1 MNLSFSE
8 KIVACLQKKA
18 EDHNREHSDTI
29 TVNQLI
35 RVYKRGET
43 VIDSIWRPSITL
55 AQLAMARVNLFLKTA
70 CQRRVNTSY
79 EPQDHDILT
88 ASDRSY
94 DQAEGEPFWQFEQ
107 LDFVCARSDLL
118 LSHITDAEA
127 NKVFIPPSV
136 EEK

>member
-1 MNLSFSE
+1 MSLSFSD
-8 KIVACLQKKA
+8 KIISCLQKKV

-43 VIDSIWRPSITL
+43 VIDCFWRPSITL

-70 CQRRVNTSY
+70 SQRSVNPSY
-79 EPQDHDILT
+79 KPQDYDILT

-94 DQAEGEPFWQFEQ
+94 DQAECEPFGQFEE

-127 NKVFIPPSV
+127 NKVFVPPSV
-136 EEK
+136 EEN

>member
-8 KIVACLQKKA
+8 KIMACLQKKV
-18 EDHNREHSDTI
+18 EDHNGQHSDTI

-35 RVYKRGET
+35 RVYKRGEA
-43 VIDSIWRPSITL
+43 VIDSVWRPSISL

-70 CQRRVNTSY
+70 SKRTVNASY
-79 EPQDHDILT
+79 KPQDYDILT

-94 DQAEGEPFWQFEQ
+94 DQAECEPFGQFEQ

-127 NKVFIPPSV
+127 NKVFVPPPV
-136 EEK
+136 EEN

>member
-43 VIDSIWRPSITL
+43 VIHSIWRPSITL

-79 EPQDHDILT
+79 EPQDPDILT